1 MKRVINGKLY
11 NTKTATLLVSWDNRL
26 GSNDFNNC
34 SETLYRTENGNYFLE
49 GDGGAM
55 SRWSKSNGKTTWGSS
70 GLEALTPQ
78 EALEWLEDHDENV
91 PEGCPEISALV
102 TEA

>member
-1 MKRVINGKLY
+1 MKRVIDGKLY
-11 NTKTATLLVSWDNRL
+11 NTETAVELVNWNNGL
-26 GSNDFNNC
+26 GSNDFNSC
-34 SETLYRTENGNYFLE
+34 DETLYRTKNGNYFLQ

-55 SRWSKSNGKTTWGSS
+55 TQWCKSNGKETWGSS
-70 GLEALTPQ
+70 SLVALTAQ
-78 EALEWLEDHDENV
+78 EALEWLEDHDKEV